1 MTSEP
6 LRVELRVSEDV
17 EPGVYANLLSVWH
30 SAHEFTLDFA
40 TSLPAVLGPEGPVQP
55 ARVTARVKLP
65 PTVVFSVLRALNENL
80 TAYEAAYGPVVEPG
94 TVVTSE
100 PPEEPGVLD

>member
-6 LRVELRVSEDV
+6 VRVELRVPEDL

-40 TSLPAVLGPEGPVQP
+40 TTLPATFGADGITVQP
-55 ARVTARVKLP
+55 ARITARVKLP

-80 TAYEAAYGPVVEPG
+80 TAYEASYGGVTEPG
-94 TVVTSE
+94 ARPADGE
-100 PPEEPGVLD
+100 R